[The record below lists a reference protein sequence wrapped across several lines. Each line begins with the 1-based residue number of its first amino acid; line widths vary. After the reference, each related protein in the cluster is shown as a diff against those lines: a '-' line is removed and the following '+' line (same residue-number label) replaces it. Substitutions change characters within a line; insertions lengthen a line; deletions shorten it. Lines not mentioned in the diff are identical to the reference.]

1 MTEHS
6 AHLLHSY
13 HYQVVGLIYT
23 LSFLK
28 IIIFTFL
35 TLGKVKVTSLGT
47 VYSQPSLD
55 ITVITTPSEG
65 GLVNNTSSDFL

>member
-1 MTEHS
+1 MECI
-6 AHLLHSY
+6 
-13 HYQVVGLIYT
+13 IYRNR
-23 LSFLK
+23 K
-28 IIIFTFL
+28 CIIFYTFL

-65 GLVNNTSSDFL
+65 GLVVHQLSFSDSLIISFPFDIIGL